1 MRKRKKAKVW
11 VVMHYE
17 IMFNDHIDCLQF
29 HVSSSL
35 RAAEKYVAEAGVMAH
50 SWWQVHPHVVD
61 DKPSDGCEGD
71 EVYYYSHTGKRLTR
85 APVKQA
91 LSYYRRFIAETKK
104 G

>member
-1 MRKRKKAKVW
+1 MRRRKKVEVW

-61 DKPSDGCEGD
+61 AEPTGDFEGE
-71 EVYYYSHTGKRLTR
+71 EVHYYSHTGKRLTR
-85 APVKQA
+85 APVRHA
-91 LSYYRRFIAETKK
+91 IRYYRRFIAKTKK